1 MSATGPSP
9 SASSAPPS
17 PSPRSSEIDLSV
29 DVGPLRLTNPI
40 LSASGTFGYGPEL
53 ERFFHPGVLGGIVG
67 KSITLVPRDGNPPQR
82 MAETAAGMINSIGL
96 QNPGI
101 DRFLSEL
108 LPIMRRYGPPVIVNV
123 AGANVD
129 EYVELCKR
137 LDGVPGVAAL
147 ELNLSCPNVRE
158 GGISFSA
165 APAACEGVVARCRS
179 TTRLPLI
186 AKLTPNVTD
195 IASVARAAETGGAD
209 AISAINTLLAM
220 AVDWRTRR
228 AVISTRTGG
237 LSGPA
242 VKPIALRMVH
252 DIVKA
257 VKIPV
262 IGIGGI
268 SSADDVLDFLC
279 VGARAVQVG
288 TATFADPFTI
298 PKILAELPKLLAQA
312 GLSRI
317 TELIGTLRA

>member
-1 MSATGPSP
+1 VTVDLAT
-9 SASSAPPS
+9 A
-17 PSPRSSEIDLSV
+17 I
-29 DVGPLRLTNPI
+29 GPLSLKNPI

-53 ERFFHPGVLGGIVG
+53 ERFFDPGILGGIVG

-101 DRFLSEL
+101 DRFLAEL

-123 AGANVD
+123 AGASAD
-129 EYVELCKR
+129 EYVELARR
-137 LDGVPGVAAL
+137 LDGVTGVAGL

-165 APAACEGVVARCRS
+165 SPGPCEAVVARVRAV
-179 TTRLPLI
+179 TKLPLI
-186 AKLTPNVTD
+186 AKLTPNVGD
-195 IASVARAAETGGAD
+195 IASVARAAEAGGAD

-220 AVDWRTRR
+220 AVDWRRRR

-252 DIVKA
+252 EIVRA

-268 SSADDVLDFLC
+268 SGAEDVLEFLC
-279 VGARAVQVG
+279 AGARAVQIG
-288 TATFADPFTI
+288 TATFVDPFTI
-298 PKILAELPKLLAQA
+298 PKILGELPQLLAEA
-312 GLSRI
+312 GVARLS
-317 TELIGTLRA
+317 EFVGTLQI

>member
-1 MSATGPSP
+1 VSTTLPTSAEA
-9 SASSAPPS
+9 SAAA
-17 PSPRSSEIDLSV
+17 DLSV
-29 DVGPLRLTNPI
+29 EVGPLRLKNPV

-53 ERFFHPGVLGGIVG
+53 ERFFDPGLLGGIVG

-82 MAETAAGMINSIGL
+82 MAETPAGMINSIGL
-96 QNPGI
+96 QNPGV

-123 AGANVD
+123 AGASAD
-129 EYVELCKR
+129 EYVELAR
-137 LDGVPGVAAL
+137 RFDGVQGVAAL

-158 GGISFSA
+158 GGLSFSA
-165 APAACEGVVARCRS
+165 APSACENVVRRVRDV
-179 TTRLPLI
+179 TKLPLI

-195 IASVARAAETGGAD
+195 IASVARAAEAAGAD
-209 AISAINTLLAM
+209 AVSAINTLVAM
-220 AVDWRTRR
+220 AVDWRRR
-228 AVISTRTGG
+228 SAVISTRTGG

-252 DIVKA
+252 ECVRA

-268 SSADDVLDFLC
+268 MSAEDVLEFLC

-288 TATFADPFTI
+288 TATFVDPFAI
-298 PKILAELPKLLAQA
+298 PKILADLPRLLREA
-312 GLSRI
+312 GVKSVR
-317 TELIGTLRA
+317 EMIGTLK

>member
-1 MSATGPSP
+1 MTGPSEASGAVAA
-9 SASSAPPS
+9 SA
-17 PSPRSSEIDLSV
+17 V
-29 DVGPLRLTNPI
+29 DISTRVGPLSLRNPV

-53 ERFFHPGVLGGIVG
+53 TRFFDPGILGAIVG

-82 MAETAAGMINSIGL
+82 MAETPAGMINSIGL

-108 LPIMRRYGPPVIVNV
+108 LPVMRRYGAPVIVNI
-123 AGANVD
+123 AGASAD
-129 EYVELCKR
+129 EYVELARR

-165 APAACEGVVARCRS
+165 APAPCEATVAKVRAAS
-179 TTRLPLI
+179 RLPLI
-186 AKLTPNVTD
+186 AKLTPNVGD
-195 IASVARAAETGGAD
+195 IAAVARAAEAGGAD
-209 AISAINTLLAM
+209 GISAINTLLAM
-220 AVDWRTRR
+220 AVDWRRRR

-242 VKPIALRMVH
+242 VKPVALRMVH
-252 DIVKA
+252 DIARA

-268 SSADDVLDFLC
+268 MTAEDALEFLC
-279 VGARAVQVG
+279 AGARAVQVG
-288 TATFADPFTI
+288 TATYVDPFAI
-298 PKILAELPKLLAQA
+298 PKMIEALPRLLAEAGVARVADIIGSLQA
-312 GLSRI
+312 
-317 TELIGTLRA
+317 